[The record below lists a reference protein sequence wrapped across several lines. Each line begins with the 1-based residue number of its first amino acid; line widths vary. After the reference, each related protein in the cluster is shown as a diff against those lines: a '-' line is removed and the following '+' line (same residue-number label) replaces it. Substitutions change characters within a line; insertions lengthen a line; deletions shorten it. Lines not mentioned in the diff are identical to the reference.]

1 MLVEFLNIFGDAARL
16 EVFVLQPGI
25 HGVASYGYELECT
38 SNGSDR
44 TLGYFELQKNW
55 LTYFVTPKSFILIGF
70 SVISHPAIGVTHL
83 WKLRFGSL
91 NSTPMPR
98 FPPLRLH
105 VKTILSEA
113 SEVILW
119 LAWET
124 LQKSLQVNFLHPK
137 LCHGNPL
144 LL

>member
-1 MLVEFLNIFGDAARL
+1 MLRDWRSLYSNQEYMELRPMDMNWNAHQMEVIRL
-16 EVFVLQPGI
+16 L
-25 HGVASYGYELECT
+25 ATSSYK
-38 SNGSDR
+38 
-44 TLGYFELQKNW
+44 KNW
-55 LTYFVTPKSFILIGF
+55 LIYFVTPKSSILIGF

-83 WKLRFGSL
+83 WKLLFGSL

-98 FPPLRLH
+98 LPPLRLH
-105 VKTILSEA
+105 VKTILGDA
-113 SEVILW
+113 AEVIVW

-137 LCHGNPL
+137 LCYGNPL